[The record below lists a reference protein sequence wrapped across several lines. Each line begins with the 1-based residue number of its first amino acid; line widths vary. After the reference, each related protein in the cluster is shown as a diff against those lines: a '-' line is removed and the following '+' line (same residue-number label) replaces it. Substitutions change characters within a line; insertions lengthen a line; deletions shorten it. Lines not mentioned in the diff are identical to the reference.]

1 MQRQWQVVLLV
12 VLVAAVV
19 CLAGCPLSR
28 LRGGTPPT
36 PPPGPVAAPTS
47 GPAATVPAAGPMSG
61 LEAKRAALKSYVMV
75 MTTPQG
81 QGLKQWAKLENGKPV
96 RMKVAMGMGQDYL
109 LMLLDKAEFYTYQ
122 AKQKTA
128 MKMPLPPGQELPKG
142 ASQLSS
148 VPKLE
153 DLKAPAA
160 PQTEMVDSVE
170 CWVFETPSV
179 GGQGAKRVWLDK
191 QWGLP
196 RQMDLSGKLTKL
208 KYFKINQVLDSE
220 FELPAGTKIT
230 EASKILP
237 APKSAK
243 PLPKPNPPKP

>member
-36 PPPGPVAAPTS
+36 PPPGPVAGPTS
-47 GPAATVPAAGPMSG
+47 GPAAIVPAAGSMSG
-61 LEAKRAALKSYVMV
+61 LEAKRAGLKSYVMV

-81 QGLKQWAKLENGKPV
+81 QAVKQAVKLENGKPV
-96 RMKVAMGMGQDYL
+96 RMKVTSGPGQDYV
-109 LMLLDKAEFYTYQ
+109 LMLLDQAEFYMYQ

-128 MKMPLPPGQELPKG
+128 MKMPLPPPDQKQPAALGQLP
-142 ASQLSS
+142 S

-160 PQTEMVDSVE
+160 PQTEMVDGVE
-170 CWVFETPSV
+170 CWVFETLSV
-179 GGQGAKRVWLDK
+179 GGQGATRVWLDQ

-196 RQMDLSGKLTKL
+196 RQMDLGGKLTKL

-230 EASKILP
+230 EASKSLEGL
-237 APKSAK
+237 KN
-243 PLPKPNPPKP
+243 LPKPPNP